1 MDSLKVSFNE
11 YYLQWRNRT
20 RKYSRESMLVGALQT
35 LRQPSKDKLTELRGA
50 PWLTC
55 LMVKWICQ
63 DRMLDHGVGPPI
75 TRQAFGDL
83 CQRLWELPEHTN
95 LGTRDSLPLHLFIR
109 QILRAQAGFQR
120 RVTRGFL
127 REAALLLQLP
137 SNDPVRIL
145 FETKSG
151 VGIQD
156 FIDLTLVIYAAIV
169 GGAMGLTTNWFNP
182 LRKAYSPAS
191 IDAFVALVSR
201 DIPGLVKFCRSLPNA
216 DAKKASEFHEF
227 PALTRYPFLL
237 IGGGLQCWH
246 PQVFYRGMEGLVHSI
261 MSEARQEY
269 IDRFSKVFEKHVI
282 AEARTLGVPF
292 YSEDAI
298 QQWLPPQSEV
308 PDGLLSYVGCNV
320 FIESKA
326 GIFDESVMTVGHAEV
341 FSHKTRALRKAV
353 SQAWTASAA
362 LREQGWAPSNAMA
375 ASLDYLLIV
384 TNKEL
389 SASGGT
395 VLEKIY
401 PKGTLEPPSSNALGW
416 LPLSHIYVVSI
427 EDFERLAAAV
437 RRAEIDLPSF
447 LSDCVQRDSDPATSC
462 FYFEQHLDRHKIPW
476 GFSAIV
482 DKVWE
487 EASGRVEAALGGW
500 LPA

>member
-1 MDSLKVSFNE
+1 MSSPKVSFNE

-20 RKYSRESMLVGALQT
+20 RKYSRKSMIVEALQT
-35 LRQPSKDKLTELRGA
+35 LKQPNKDKLTELRGA

-55 LMVKWICQ
+55 LLVKWICQ
-63 DRMLDHGVGPPI
+63 DRMLDHGVGPAI
-75 TRQAFGDL
+75 TRQAFADL
-83 CQRLWELPEHTN
+83 CQRLWDLPEHTN

-127 REAALLLQLP
+127 REAALLQQLP
-137 SNDPVRIL
+137 ANDPVRIL

-151 VGIQD
+151 VGVQD
-156 FIDLTLVIYAAIV
+156 FIDLTLVIYAAVV
-169 GGAMGLTTNWFNP
+169 GGAMGLTSNWFSP
-182 LRKAYSPAS
+182 MRKAYSQDS
-191 IDAFVALVSR
+191 IDGFLTLVSR
-201 DIPGLVKFCRSLPNA
+201 DIAGLVKFCRSLPNA

-227 PALTRYPFLL
+227 PALTRYPFLS
-237 IGGGLQCWH
+237 IGGTLQCWH
-246 PQVFYRGMEGLVHSI
+246 PQVFYRGMEGMVHSI
-261 MSEARQEY
+261 LSEEGQEY
-269 IDRFSKVFEKHVI
+269 IDRFSKVFEKHVV
-282 AEARTLGVPF
+282 AEAKTLGVPF
-292 YSEDAI
+292 HGEDTI
-298 QQWLPPQSEV
+298 QKWLPPHSEV
-308 PDGLLSYVGCNV
+308 PDGLLSYPHCNV

-326 GIFDESVMTVGHAEV
+326 GIFDESVMTVGHSEM

-353 SQAWTASAA
+353 SQTWTASTA
-362 LREQGWAPSNAMA
+362 LREQGRAPSNVMA
-375 ASLDYLLIV
+375 ATSDYLLIV

-401 PKGTLEPPSSNALGW
+401 PKGTLAPPSSDALER

-437 RRAEIDLPSF
+437 RRAEIDLPAF
-447 LSDCVQRDSDPATSC
+447 LADCVQRDSDPATSS

-476 GFSAIV
+476 GYSAIV
-482 DKVWE
+482 DRVWE
-487 EASGRVEAALGGW
+487 EASGRVEVALGRSP
-500 LPA
+500 LV